1 MRRVRRSVAFGQAV
15 AIGRSAGQAVG
26 AQGITTRE
34 QLNRG
39 NPQQAR
45 LMDRRTMDQVTF
57 GNVVGFVLAILFA
70 LVIGVS
76 MWALLVGEY
85 MNTFMNEQT
94 RHTVRIVGFAGVL
107 AALVTWW
114 VQNFAAKRGF
124 LVRFMF
130 AFFVFVVAFCSF
142 GGLLRFIYIHAAY
155 PSQQDWSLTGM
166 YLASLNDFYTF
177 ILDMFLPPRPAYAA
191 LTVAAAIYIA
201 WFGPR
206 QERTEDRY

>member
-1 MRRVRRSVAFGQAV
+1 MP
-15 AIGRSAGQAVG
+15 
-26 AQGITTRE
+26 
-34 QLNRG
+34 
-39 NPQQAR
+39 PQKACWNGS
-45 LMDRRTMDQVTF
+45 F
-57 GNVVGFVLAILFA
+57 IL
-70 LVIGVS
+70 
-76 MWALLVGEY
+76 
-85 MNTFMNEQT
+85 
-94 RHTVRIVGFAGVL
+94 HIVGFAGVL

-177 ILDMFLPPRPAYAA
+177 ILDMFLPPRQPMPRSRASQRVESVFGGVPKQTVDVLPVIHHQTQRTSCPACPFSGAK
-191 LTVAAAIYIA
+191 
-201 WFGPR
+201 
-206 QERTEDRY
+206 RT

>member
-1 MRRVRRSVAFGQAV
+1 
-15 AIGRSAGQAVG
+15 
-26 AQGITTRE
+26 
-34 QLNRG
+34 
-39 NPQQAR
+39 
-45 LMDRRTMDQVTF
+45 MDRRTMDQTTF

-70 LVIGVS
+70 LVVGVS
-76 MWALLVGEY
+76 MLALLVGEY

-94 RHTVRIVGFAGVL
+94 RHTVRIVGFAGAL

-114 VQNFAAKRGF
+114 VQNFAAQRGF

-142 GGLLRFIYIHAAY
+142 GGLLRFIYIHA
-155 PSQQDWSLTGM
+155 LTGM

-177 ILDMFLPPRPAYAA
+177 ILDMFLPPRPSYAA

-206 QERTEDRY
+206 QERTENRY

>member
-1 MRRVRRSVAFGQAV
+1 MRLPRQKFLRLA
-15 AIGRSAGQAVG
+15 AGA
-26 AQGITTRE
+26 A
-34 QLNRG
+34 
-39 NPQQAR
+39 
-45 LMDRRTMDQVTF
+45 
-57 GNVVGFVLAILFA
+57 
-70 LVIGVS
+70 
-76 MWALLVGEY
+76 ALLAVSPIANAQSY
-85 MNTFMNEQT
+85 PN
-94 RHTVRIVGFAGVL
+94 RTVRIVGFAGVF

-114 VQNFAAKRGF
+114 VQNFAAQRSF
-124 LVRFMF
+124 IVRFMF

-191 LTVAAAIYIA
+191 LTVAAAVYVA

-206 QERTEDRY
+206 EKATAER

>member
-1 MRRVRRSVAFGQAV
+1 MWSASCSPFFLHWYWVSRRGLS
-15 AIGRSAGQAVG
+15 
-26 AQGITTRE
+26 E
-34 QLNRG
+34 L
-39 NPQQAR
+39 
-45 LMDRRTMDQVTF
+45 
-57 GNVVGFVLAILFA
+57 
-70 LVIGVS
+70 
-76 MWALLVGEY
+76 GEY
-85 MNTFMNEQT
+85 MNTVMNEQT
-94 RHTVRIVGFAGVL
+94 RHTVRIVGFAGVF

-114 VQNFAAKRGF
+114 VQNFAAQRGF

-191 LTVAAAIYIA
+191 LTVAAASMSLGSDRA
-201 WFGPR
+201 RLGPKTA
-206 QERTEDRY
+206 ERR